1 MLYRK
6 IPKNGDAL
14 SVLGFGCMRLPQK
27 KGSPGDGK
35 IDEER
40 AKKQILYAIDNGINY
55 FDTAM
60 LYHMGASELWPLKD
74 GKIFVER
81 RSSAKVDIIPNKP
94 ELSCCGGHVFL

>member
-1 MLYRK
+1 
-6 IPKNGDAL
+6 
-14 SVLGFGCMRLPQK
+14 MRLPQK

-74 GKIFVER
+74 AKIFVER
-81 RSSAKVDIIPNKP
+81 RSSPKVDIIPNKP

>member
-27 KGSPGDGK
+27 KGRPGDGK

-40 AKKQILYAIDNGINY
+40 AQKQILYAIDNGINY

-60 LYHMGASELWPLKD
+60 
-74 GKIFVER
+74 ER
-81 RSSAKVDIIPNKP
+81 
-94 ELSCCGGHVFL
+94 LS